1 MNVQLL
7 LRKKVKI
14 IRENLPNEDLLDKF
28 HEIANILSIE
38 FTEKENNA
46 LIETISNDIF
56 IKQFTPLDDSEVQVM
71 TLHKSKGLELKCRHT
86 TYRVDYK
93 KPAINK

>member
-1 MNVQLL
+1 VKLL

-93 KPAINK
+93 NPAINK